1 MATIYEVSKAAGV
14 SLATVSRVINKN
26 AAVSP
31 KTREKVE
38 QAMVEL
44 GYRPNTIAQSLA
56 SSKSNSV
63 GVLVSELDSPFFGE
77 MMSGIET
84 ELRSAGKQVIFAAGH
99 NTEKVEKESIEFLL
113 SRFCDALII
122 HIEQTPNDYL
132 VELSKGKVPVYLINR
147 YLEPLKQRCVY
158 MNNELGGYRA
168 TKFAIDKGHKNIAYL
183 CGPEYKDDAMER
195 LKGYQRALEE
205 AGIDYDESLIVKGD
219 YSERSG
225 SEQFSILYQRT
236 QNFSALVCGNDEMAS
251 GAMKEARD
259 LGLDIPRAISIIG
272 FDNTSFAKYLYPQL
286 TTIDNPVGEMG
297 KMAAK
302 LVLNEVYEQKH
313 LVQHYFEPEL
323 VERSSV
329 LTV

>member
-1 MATIYEVSKAAGV
+1 MPTIYEVSKAAGV

-26 AAVSP
+26 TAVSP

-38 QAMVEL
+38 KSMAEL

-84 ELRSAGKQVIFAAGH
+84 ELRHAGKQVIFAAGH
-99 NTEKVEKESIEFLL
+99 NKESLEKESIEFLL

-122 HIEQTPNDYL
+122 HVEQVPDEYL
-132 VELSKGKVPVYLINR
+132 FELSKGKVPIYVINR
-147 YLEPLKQRCVY
+147 FLEPIKDKCVY

-168 TKFAIDKGHKNIAYL
+168 TQYAIEHGHTDIA
-183 CGPEYKDDAMER
+183 CMTGPDSKIDAQER
-195 LKGYQRALEE
+195 LKGYKRALDD
-205 AGIDYDESLIVKGD
+205 AGIAYNDNLVVHGD
-219 YSERSG
+219 YTEKSG
-225 SEQFSILYQRT
+225 SLMFSELKKRGVS
-236 QNFSALVCGNDEMAS
+236 FSMLVCGNDEMAS
-251 GAMKEARD
+251 GAMKEAREVGVEIPQD
-259 LGLDIPRAISIIG
+259 LSIIG

-302 LVLNEVYEQKH
+302 LVLNEVYEQK
-313 LVQHYFEPEL
+313 QSIKRYFEPE
-323 VERSSV
+323 VVKRRSV
-329 LTV
+329 LHK